1 MGKKVLIGVVAA
13 LTLTMNA
20 SAAEYDLKDNMF
32 KLNNYMMQMQAA
44 FIEGDKEKALR
55 TANALDAE
63 SKILFGNEKLMASLL
78 PKGKEHKVRI
88 AMTSARMIDDDVAII
103 KASMDNIHRETA
115 QNAYLD
121 IQRACMRCHN
131 LVRDW

>member
-1 MGKKVLIGVVAA
+1 MGKKVLVGAIASLA
-13 LTLTMNA
+13 LVLNA
-20 SAAEYDLKDNMF
+20 SAIEYDLKDNMF

-44 FIEGDKEKALR
+44 FIEGDKEKALK
-55 TANALDAE
+55 TANALDEE
-63 SKILFGNEKLMASLL
+63 SKKLLGDEKVMHSLL
-78 PKGKEHKVRI
+78 PKEKEHKVRI
-88 AMTSARMIDDDVAII
+88 ALTSARMIDEDVAII
-103 KASMDNIHRETA
+103 KANMDNIHRETA

>member
-1 MGKKVLIGVVAA
+1 MGKKVLVGAIASLA
-13 LTLTMNA
+13 LVLNA
-20 SAAEYDLKDNMF
+20 SAVEYDLKDNMF

-44 FIEGDKEKALR
+44 FIEGDKEKALK
-55 TANALDAE
+55 TANALDEE
-63 SKILFGNEKLMASLL
+63 SKKLLGDEKVMHSLL
-78 PKGKEHKVRI
+78 PKEKELKVRI
-88 AMTSARMIDDDVAII
+88 ALTSARMIDEDVAII
-103 KASMDNIHRETA
+103 KANMDNIHRETA